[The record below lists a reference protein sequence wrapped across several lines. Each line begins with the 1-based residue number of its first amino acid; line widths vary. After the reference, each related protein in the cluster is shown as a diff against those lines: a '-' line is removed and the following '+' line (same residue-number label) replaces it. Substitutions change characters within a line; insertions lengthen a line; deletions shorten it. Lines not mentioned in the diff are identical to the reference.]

1 MKPVA
6 TVISVFRGGCEAV
19 HDGRVTPLR
28 LVGRHAHREQALAVG
43 DRVSFDQEQ
52 QIVIDVE
59 PRRTL
64 LARQR
69 SRTPHRP
76 QVIAANID
84 CLAIVA
90 AVADPTFHSESIDRF
105 ALAAYAGGL
114 GVILV
119 ANKVDLLQDQQ
130 LPEELGAYEEVFE
143 VYRTSALFG
152 TGVASLGERLRDGI
166 TVFAGNSGVG
176 KSSLLN
182 ALEPKLRLE
191 TAHVSAK
198 TRGGRHTTTSASWI
212 QLSSGGVV
220 VDTPGVS
227 EIASGPV
234 DTALLDDVYP
244 DIADARAGCRFRN
257 CRHGSEPECGVRSAV
272 EEGRL
277 RASRLACYRRLIEE
291 LDSSPY

>member
-1 MKPVA
+1 MTPIA

-19 HDGRVTPLR
+19 YDGSVTPLR
-28 LVGRHAHREQALAVG
+28 LVGRHARREQALAVG
-43 DRVSFDQEQ
+43 DRVSFDLER
-52 QIVIDVE
+52 QIVIDVQ

-69 SRTPHRP
+69 TQAPHRQ

-90 AVADPTFHSESIDRF
+90 AVADPPFHSETVDRF
-105 ALAAYAGGL
+105 TLAAYAGGL
-114 GVILV
+114 EVILV
-119 ANKVDLLQDQQ
+119 ANKIDLLEDQP
-130 LPEELGAYEEVFE
+130 LPDEIEAYEEVFE

-152 TGVASLGERLRDGI
+152 SGVAALGERLRDVI
-166 TVFAGNSGVG
+166 TVFAGHSGVG

-182 ALEPKLRLE
+182 ALEPELRLE
-191 TAHVSAK
+191 TAHVSAR

-212 QLSSGGVV
+212 QLSGGGVV

-227 EIASGPV
+227 ELASGPV

-244 DIADARAGCRFRN
+244 DIADAAVGCRFRN
-257 CRHGSEPECGVRSAV
+257 CRHGSEPDCAVLSAV
-272 EEGRL
+272 EAGRL
-277 RASRLACYRRLIEE
+277 RASRLASYRRLVQE
-291 LDSSPY
+291 LDRPPG

>member
-6 TVISVFRGGCEAV
+6 TVISVYRGGCDAV
-19 HDGRVTPLR
+19 HDGNVTPLR

-43 DRVSFDQEQ
+43 DRVSFDLERQT
-52 QIVIDVE
+52 VIDVQ

-69 SRTPHRP
+69 TRAPHRQ

-84 CLAIVA
+84 RLAIVA
-90 AVADPTFHSESIDRF
+90 AVADPPFHSEAVDRF

-114 GVILV
+114 SVILV
-119 ANKVDLLQDQQ
+119 ANKIDLLRDQP
-130 LPEELGAYEEVFE
+130 LPDEISAYEEVFE
-143 VYRTSALFG
+143 VYRTSALVG
-152 TGVASLGERLRDGI
+152 TGIATLAERLRDGI

-182 ALEPKLRLE
+182 ALEPELRLE
-191 TAHVSAK
+191 TAHVSTK

-212 QLSSGGVV
+212 LLSGGGVV

-234 DTALLDDVYP
+234 DTALLDSVYP
-244 DIADARAGCRFRN
+244 DIADAAVGCRFRN
-257 CRHGSEPECGVRSAV
+257 CRHTSEPECAVRRAV
-272 EEGRL
+272 EEGNL
-277 RASRLACYRRLIEE
+277 RPSRLVCYRRLIEE
-291 LDSSPY
+291 LDRAPR

>member
-1 MKPVA
+1 MKPIA
-6 TVISVFRGGCEAV
+6 TVIGVYRGGCEAV
-19 HDGRVTPLR
+19 HDGGVTPLR
-28 LVGRHAHREQALAVG
+28 LVGRHAHRDQALAVG
-43 DRVSFDQEQ
+43 DRVSFDLER
-52 QIVIDVE
+52 QIVIDVQ
-59 PRRTL
+59 PRKTL

-69 SRTPHRP
+69 ARSPHRQ

-90 AVADPTFHSESIDRF
+90 AVADPPFHSEAVDRF

-119 ANKVDLLQDQQ
+119 ANKVDLLGDEP
-130 LPEELGAYEEVFE
+130 LPEEIEAYEEVFE

-152 TGVASLGERLRDGI
+152 TGVSALGERLRDGI
-166 TVFAGNSGVG
+166 TVFAGHSGVG

-182 ALEPKLRLE
+182 ALEPELRLE
-191 TAHVSAK
+191 TAHVSAR

-212 QLSSGGVV
+212 QLSGGGVV

-227 EIASGPV
+227 ELASGPV

-244 DIADARAGCRFRN
+244 DIADVAASCRFRN
-257 CRHGSEPECGVRSAV
+257 CRHGSEPDCAVRSAV
-272 EEGRL
+272 DEGRL
-277 RASRLACYRRLIEE
+277 AGPRLASYRRLIEE
-291 LDSSPY
+291 LERAPG